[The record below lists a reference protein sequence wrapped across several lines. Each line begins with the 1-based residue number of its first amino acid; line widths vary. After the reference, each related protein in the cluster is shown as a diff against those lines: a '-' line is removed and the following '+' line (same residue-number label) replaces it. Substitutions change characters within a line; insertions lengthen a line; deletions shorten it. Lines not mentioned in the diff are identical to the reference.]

1 MASDRIGDILVKW
14 GRITPSQLDDA
25 VSLQLAKGQRL
36 GEALVA
42 LQYATVDDV
51 ARALA
56 EQLDLPFF
64 ELDEQ
69 FRMEKEEVSLVPENI
84 AIRYGVIPLKRD
96 TDRSLTLVMKD
107 PTDVEAVDT
116 IRALTHMDVHKA
128 VSSEPRIMGV
138 IKRCYRVDAHIER
151 DLRDIVDVEAE
162 SAAPSAEEA
171 RTDADQLR
179 VQAND
184 APVVR
189 FVNLLLMQAI
199 RDRAS
204 DIHFE
209 PGELDCS
216 VRIRVDGLLREVTP
230 PPRNLYHA
238 VVTRVKIL
246 SNMDITERRLPLDG
260 RFKFK
265 VQDRVIDVRVSSL
278 PEVYGEKL
286 VLRLLDRRS
295 MLVDMKDIGFQPDIR
310 DRFQKA
316 LGAPHGI
323 VLLTGPTGSG
333 KTSTLYAAL
342 NFLRDP
348 KWNIQT
354 VEDPVEYVLSGINQM
369 QAKPGINLDF
379 AEGLRSILRQDP
391 DIIMIG
397 EIRDAETARIAMRA
411 SLTGHLVLSTLHT
424 NDAPSALWRLKD
436 IGIEP
441 YLIAATMR
449 VVLSQRLVRIICSN
463 CRKPYVPDP
472 DFVKFAVAH
481 VPEAGA
487 WSFDHGSG
495 CHACN
500 RTGYYGR
507 TGIFE
512 YLEVN
517 ERIRALIQIG
527 AEAGEFRRHCIAQGM
542 ETLALNGLRKV
553 KDRVTTLDEVVGV
566 CAMDGEW

>member
-1 MASDRIGDILVKW
+1 MMSSERIGDVLVKW
-14 GRITPSQLDDA
+14 GRITPLQLEDA
-25 VSLQLAKGQRL
+25 VALQLAKGCRL
-36 GEALVA
+36 GEALVE
-42 LQYATVDDV
+42 LQYSTIDDV

-69 FRMEKEEVSLVPENI
+69 FKMEKDEVKLLPENI
-84 AIRYGVIPLKRD
+84 AVRYGVIPLKRD
-96 TDRSLTLVMKD
+96 ADRSLTLVMKD

-116 IRALTHMDVHKA
+116 VRALTHMEVHKA

-138 IKRCYRVDAHIER
+138 IRRCYRDDAHIEK
-151 DLRDIVDVEAE
+151 DLRDIVDLEVGNLGLSGDEV
-162 SAAPSAEEA
+162 
-171 RTDADQLR
+171 RTDMDQLR
-179 VQAND
+179 VLAND

-189 FVNLLLMQAI
+189 FVNLLLMQAV

-209 PGELDCS
+209 PGEQSCS

-230 PPRNLYHA
+230 PPRNLYQA
-238 VVTRVKIL
+238 VVTRIKIL

-265 VQDRVIDVRVSSL
+265 VEDRAIDVRVSSL

-295 MLVDMKDIGFQPDIR
+295 MLVDMKDIGFQADMLQ
-310 DRFQKA
+310 RFQKV
-316 LGAPHGI
+316 LGAPYGI
-323 VLLTGPTGSG
+323 VLITGPTGSG

-369 QAKPGINLDF
+369 QAKPSINLDF
-379 AEGLRSILRQDP
+379 AEGLRAILRQDP

-397 EIRDAETARIAMRA
+397 EIRDMETARIAMRA

-449 VVLSQRLVRIICSN
+449 VVLSQRLVRVICGN
-463 CRKPYVPDP
+463 CRRPYVPSP
-472 DFVKFAVAH
+472 EVLKFAVAH
-481 VPEAGA
+481 VPEAER
-487 WSFDHGSG
+487 WSFDHGTG
-495 CHACN
+495 CHICN

-507 TGIFE
+507 TGVFE
-512 YLEVN
+512 YLEVTDPIKVS
-517 ERIRALIQIG
+517 IRAG
-527 AEAGEFRRHCIAQGM
+527 TDSSGFRRQCAEGGM
-542 ETLALNGLRKV
+542 ETLLLNGLRKV
-553 KDRVTTLDEVVGV
+553 KDRVTTLDEVLVV
-566 CAMDGEW
+566 CETD